1 MSYLF
6 MLLSYIRISSGPD
19 IEFTSNLHS
28 KLHDICFVL
37 LSNKNVHLQIQELLF
52 DTAWQINILIKLQY
66 NMFSQWL
73 TFVL

>member
-6 MLLSYIRISSGPD
+6 MLLSYIRLSSEPD

-37 LSNKNVHLQIQELLF
+37 LSIKQVIYKYKNCCVIQLGKE
-52 DTAWQINILIKLQY
+52 I
-66 NMFSQWL
+66 S
-73 TFVL
+73 

>member
-1 MSYLF
+1 MSL
-6 MLLSYIRISSGPD
+6 GPD
-19 IEFTSNLHS
+19 IEFRSNLHS

-52 DTAWQINILIKLQY
+52 DTDWQINILIKLLY

-73 TFVL
+73 TFAL